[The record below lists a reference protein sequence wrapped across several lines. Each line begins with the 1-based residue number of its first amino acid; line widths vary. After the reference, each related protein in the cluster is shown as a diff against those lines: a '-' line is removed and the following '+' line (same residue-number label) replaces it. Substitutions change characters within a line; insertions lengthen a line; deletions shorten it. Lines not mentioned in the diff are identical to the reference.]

1 MRDER
6 SKTIALVCHCVLNQN
21 AKIEGIARYP
31 GTFRPVVEQLL
42 AADVGIYQLP
52 CPEMTYFGISR
63 WSAVKD
69 QYSSPFFKRHAQSL
83 ADRIVDELEDYK
95 RRGYRVLCVIGMN
108 GSPACGVDLTPQAAE
123 EPWGGRIPG
132 VPNRRLVSDKGTFM
146 EVLGEVLDAR
156 GLGDV
161 PFIGLPEVAEA
172 GDLGSALSRVE
183 ALLQDRT
190 AECNVHEG

>member
-1 MRDER
+1 VRDER
-6 SKTIALVCHCVLNQN
+6 SKKIALVCHCVLNQN

-31 GTFRPVVEQLL
+31 GTFRPVVERLL

-52 CPEMTYFGISR
+52 CPEMTFFGISR

-69 QYSSPFFKRHAQSL
+69 QYNSPFFRNHAQNL
-83 ADRIVDELEDYK
+83 ADRVVDELVDYE

-108 GSPACGVDLTPQAAE
+108 GSPACGVDLTPQAAD

-132 VPNRRLVSDKGTFM
+132 VPARRLVSDKGTFM
-146 EVLGEVLDAR
+146 EVLSDILDRR
-156 GLGDV
+156 GLGRI

-172 GDLGSALSRVE
+172 GDLESALSEAE
-183 ALLQDRT
+183 ALLRK
-190 AECNVHEG
+190 